1 MDFGFIWSLIMTFY
15 NFNNLLQR
23 GFLCFQIQNYF
34 YYNIYF
40 AYFLKLIKFVKKQD
54 TENDIVACVA
64 VFVPAYGSKDA
75 QRAAGQGFWR
85 MNEWERQERRSRAAA
100 PSFSFAAA
108 SIPSLSLS
116 LTGFCRSSGQN
127 ECCTRTTRL
136 THRLAPGHQSIR
148 RSLRGRIIK
157 FGHAQAC

>member
-1 MDFGFIWSLIMTFY
+1 MTFY
-15 NFNNLLQR
+15 SFNNLLQH

-85 MNEWERQERRSRAAA
+85 MNEWERQERSTDQGPQRHHSRLQLLQF
-100 PSFSFAAA
+100 P
-108 SIPSLSLS
+108 PSLS

>member
-15 NFNNLLQR
+15 NFNNLLQH

-85 MNEWERQERRSRAAA
+85 MNEWERQERSTDQGPQRHHSRLQLLQF
-100 PSFSFAAA
+100 P
-108 SIPSLSLS
+108 PSLSLS
-116 LTGFCRSSGQN
+116 LAFVVVVD
-127 ECCTRTTRL
+127 RTSAVRV
-136 THRLAPGHQSIR
+136 RLA
-148 RSLRGRIIK
+148 
-157 FGHAQAC
+157 

>member
-85 MNEWERQERRSRAAA
+85 MNEWERQERSTDQGPQRHHSRLQLLQF
-100 PSFSFAAA
+100 P
-108 SIPSLSLS
+108 PSLSLS
-116 LTGFCRSSGQN
+116 LAFVVVVD
-127 ECCTRTTRL
+127 RTSAVRV
-136 THRLAPGHQSIR
+136 RLA
-148 RSLRGRIIK
+148 
-157 FGHAQAC
+157 